1 MPVDVYLL
9 TPLQAIAPFLFII
22 YARQKGVIFAAYAVV
37 NVSRVIG

>member
-22 YARQKGVIFAAYAVV
+22 YARQKGVIFVYAVV